1 MSYFKNFPL
10 IQYANNL
17 VKNILARPAI
27 DDKLK
32 DYRSAFY
39 VYETKN
45 EESLQ
50 DIAYN
55 YYDDAKLDWILNLT
69 NGVIDP
75 YYDKYKT
82 YNQMISFI
90 TKKYGSI
97 AAAQQEVLEYRTNWP
112 SDFSTLTVAGYAA
125 LSDGQKKYWDAIVS
139 DQNAVVGYERK
150 KVDVSSSTNKIE
162 SISLTSA
169 VSTALTVGERIIRDD
184 DSSSVAFVSWANTSA
199 FNIKHVTGDFS
210 SNSTYT
216 ATGQTSGITVT
227 ANGDSHSVLKTVI
240 PTDELTYY
248 TQVTA
253 YQDEFEKNEAKKNID
268 VLQKSYANKLQ
279 SDLKEVLN

>member
-55 YYDDAKLDWILNLT
+55 YYDDSKLDWILNLT

-150 KVDVSSSTNKIE
+150 TVDVSSSTNKIE
-162 SISLTSA
+162 SVSLVSA

-184 DSSSVAFVSWANTSA
+184 DFSSIAFVSWANTSA

>member
-162 SISLTSA
+162 SVSLVSA

-184 DSSSVAFVSWANTSA
+184 DASAVAFVSWANTSA